1 MIRKDDIISEEV
13 ACVPSVDNEAPIEMS
28 AEAEQVEKEL
38 EKIASAD
45 GESAA
50 MKTKNTS
57 KNFAITLLF
66 IAVNVIA
73 VVLTALMEFSGGEEP
88 IAFVEVWRSYIE
100 NWGWM
105 LGALIVVVVA
115 QLLQAAKRYLF
126 LRSTLNK
133 KLPII
138 SLNATL
144 LCKYYDNITPL
155 GSGGQPFEIY
165 YLRKKGIPVG
175 VASGVPLVSYALD
188 RIAFVFVAFVV
199 IIAYGFGDISIVLKI
214 LCVIGL
220 VINAAIPLAL
230 LFFSVMPKTAE
241 KLAGFVAKIA
251 KAIRLTKDAE
261 KLKGKLTG
269 SIREYA
275 ECISYFV
282 KKSKGRMILG
292 FVLSI
297 LYFLS
302 LYSLPYF
309 VIRMSGTHNISWGEM
324 YSLCVICYTTV
335 AMLPTPG
342 SSGGAEL
349 SFRSIFA
356 NYLLGGTLF
365 WGIMAWRFFSYY
377 LSIFVGLVLIIGQS
391 IFKFTR
397 TGKAELARAHELF
410 KRAEIRPKTDE
421 TVESMSE
428 NISKTEEPETKV
440 PDEVGLPD
448 YALVRE
454 APPAITIHDEGEE
467 RIETIIDDDAHA
479 PAAEDMVTDSV
490 EHVIKVEAVLAKDGL
505 TVTEI
510 KAAEDKT
517 ETPTESQIR
526 VIDSEGDEG
535 GDGVVCA
542 SADGESTEVAEIE
555 NDSLNKGETSAHEKP
570 VVKDSDTDGVDG
582 V

>member
-38 EKIASAD
+38 ERIASAD
-45 GESAA
+45 GDSAA

-88 IAFVEVWRSYIE
+88 VAFVEVWRSYIE

-199 IIAYGFGDISIVLKI
+199 IIAYGFSGIEESIVLKI

-251 KAIRLTKDAE
+251 KAIHLTKDAE

-309 VIRMSGTHNISWGEM
+309 VIRMSGNHDIGWGKM

-365 WGIMAWRFFSYY
+365 WGIMSWRFFSYY

-397 TGKAELARAHELF
+397 KGKAELARAHELF
-410 KRAEIRPKTDE
+410 KRTEIRPKTDE
-421 TVESMSE
+421 TVESAPE
-428 NISKTEEPETKV
+428 NIRKTEEPETKA

-448 YALVRE
+448 YTPVRE
-454 APPAITIHDEGEE
+454 EAPAITIHDEGEE
-467 RIETIIDDDAHA
+467 RIETIIDDAHE
-479 PAAEDMVTDSV
+479 PSAEDIVTDSV
-490 EHVIKVEAVLAKDGL
+490 EHVIKVEAVIAKDGL

-510 KAAEDKT
+510 KAADDKA
-517 ETPTESQIR
+517 ETPTESQTG
-526 VIDSEGDEG
+526 VTDSAGVEG
-535 GDGVVCA
+535 GDGVDRA
-542 SADGESTEVAEIE
+542 SADGESTEVE
-555 NDSLNKGETSAHEKP
+555 NDSLSEGETIANEESS
-570 VVKDSDTDGVDG
+570 VKNSDTDGVDE

>member
-28 AEAEQVEKEL
+28 AEAEQAEKEL

-45 GESAA
+45 GDSAA

-57 KNFAITLLF
+57 KNFAVTLLF

-88 IAFVEVWRSYIE
+88 IPFVQVWRSYIQ

-105 LGALIVVVVA
+105 LGALAVVVVA
-115 QLLQAAKRYLF
+115 QLFQAGKRYLF

-138 SLNATL
+138 SFNAAL

-199 IIAYGFGDISIVLKI
+199 LITYGFGNISTVIKI

-220 VINAAIPLAL
+220 LINAAIPFAL

-241 KLAGFVAKIA
+241 KVAGFVAKIA
-251 KAIRLTKDAE
+251 KTLHLTKDAE
-261 KLKGKLTG
+261 KLKSKLTG
-269 SIREYA
+269 SIKEYT
-275 ECISYFV
+275 ECISYFI

-297 LYFLS
+297 LYLLA

-309 VIRMSGTHNISWGEM
+309 VIRMSGNHNISWGEI
-324 YSLCVICYTTV
+324 YSLCVICYTSVT
-335 AMLPTPG
+335 MLPTPG
-342 SSGGAEL
+342 NSGGAEF

-356 NYLLGGTLF
+356 TYLQGGTLF
-365 WGIMAWRFFSYY
+365 WGIMSWRCFSYY
-377 LSIFVGLVLIIGQS
+377 LSIFAGLVLIIGQS
-391 IFKFTR
+391 IFKFTKS
-397 TGKAELARAHELF
+397 GKAELARAHEVF
-410 KRAEIRPKTDE
+410 KRTEIRPKTDE
-421 TVESMSE
+421 VVEVAE
-428 NISKTEEPETKV
+428 VAEIAREEIPQTEESAAETTE
-440 PDEVGLPD
+440 DIGLPG
-448 YALVRE
+448 YTPVRDS
-454 APPAITIHDEGEE
+454 APAITIHDEGEG

-479 PAAEDMVTDSV
+479 PTAEDIVTETV
-490 EHVIKVEAVLAKDGL
+490 EHVIKVEAVIAKDGV

-510 KAAEDKT
+510 KAADDKAEAEAEAKREPQT
-517 ETPTESQIR
+517 DVTDT
-526 VIDSEGDEG
+526 DGG
-535 GDGVVCA
+535 GDGV
-542 SADGESTEVAEIE
+542 
-555 NDSLNKGETSAHEKP
+555 
-570 VVKDSDTDGVDG
+570 
-582 V
+582 

>member
-28 AEAEQVEKEL
+28 AEAEQAEKEL

-45 GESAA
+45 GDSAA

-88 IAFVEVWRSYIE
+88 IPFAQVWRSYVQ
-100 NWGWM
+100 NWGWL
-105 LGALIVVVVA
+105 LGALVAVVVA
-115 QLLQAAKRYLF
+115 QLLQAGKRYLF

-144 LCKYYDNITPL
+144 LCKYYDSITPL

-199 IIAYGFGDISIVLKI
+199 LIAYGFGNITTVIKI

-220 VINAAIPLAL
+220 VINAAIPFAL

-241 KLAGFVAKIA
+241 KIAGFVAKIA
-251 KAIRLTKDAE
+251 KALHLTKDAE

-269 SIREYA
+269 SIKEYA
-275 ECISYFV
+275 ECISYFI

-297 LYFLS
+297 LYFLA

-309 VIRMSGTHNISWGEM
+309 VIRMSGNSNIGWGEI
-324 YSLCVICYTTV
+324 YSLCVICYTSVT
-335 AMLPTPG
+335 MLPTPG
-342 SSGGAEL
+342 NSGGAEL

-356 NYLLGGTLF
+356 TYLQGGKLF
-365 WGIMAWRFFSYY
+365 WGIMSWRLFSYY

-391 IFKFTR
+391 IFKFTKS
-397 TGKAELARAHELF
+397 GKAELARAHEVF
-410 KRAEIRPKTDE
+410 KRTEIRPKTDE
-421 TVESMSE
+421 VAEVREVAEAAQEEMPQA
-428 NISKTEEPETKV
+428 EEPAETAE
-440 PDEVGLPD
+440 DVGLPD
-448 YALVRE
+448 YTPVRDS
-454 APPAITIHDEGEE
+454 APAITIHDEGEE
-467 RIETIIDDDAHA
+467 RIETIIDDGAHA
-479 PAAEDMVTDSV
+479 PTAEDIATDSV
-490 EHVIKVEAVLAKDGL
+490 EHVIKVEAVIAKDGV

-510 KAAEDKT
+510 KAADDNAEPQTDAPDT
-517 ETPTESQIR
+517 
-526 VIDSEGDEG
+526 D
-535 GDGVVCA
+535 GDGVACS
-542 SADGESTEVAEIE
+542 SAESENVEGEDGSSSGGESDAIVDEGSVA
-555 NDSLNKGETSAHEKP
+555 DVT
-570 VVKDSDTDGVDG
+570 DTDGVDG